1 MEIESQKTIKKTYSL
16 PKFIVQKFEN
26 IAQKRERSNVI
37 SMLIEKWIEEKEKE
51 KLRRQII
58 SGCKEMSSVYLEIER
73 ENHPLEE
80 EAERIFAKG

>member
-16 PKFIVQKFEN
+16 PKFLVHKFEN

-73 ENHPLEE
+73 EYHPLEE